1 MHISYA
7 IFVMNS
13 MVEFNI
19 NQSPTMENFFQ
30 IFVIS
35 IIQGITEFLPV
46 SSSAHLNLISNF
58 FELQKESLMLNVSA
72 HTGSLLAVL
81 LFFKKEI
88 IDFGKNKKLFFRIV
102 FASIPLF
109 LFGYLIVKYNLV
121 SDLRTYKIIGWTTI
135 IFGILLYFADKCDL
149 GQKIQDNF
157 TTKNAFIIGFF
168 QVLALIPG
176 VSRSGIIM
184 TGARFLKFNREDSAK
199 ISFLMSIPALAG
211 AAIYGIYTLIGEG
224 NFLLNISSIITVGLS
239 FIFSYI
245 TIKYFLIYL
254 KRFNFNLI
262 IGYRLILGAIILSM
276 VYL

>member
-13 MVEFNI
+13 VVEFNI

-109 LFGYLIVKYNLV
+109 LFGYLIVKYNLIF
-121 SDLRTYKIIGWTTI
+121 DLRTYKVIGWTTI
-135 IFGILLYFADKCDL
+135 VFGILLYFADKFDL
-149 GQKIQDNF
+149 DKKIENNF
-157 TTKNAFIIGFF
+157 TTKNALIIGFF

-224 NFLLNISSIITVGLS
+224 NFLLNISSILTVGLS

-262 IGYRLILGAIILSM
+262 IGYRLILGVIILSM

>member
-13 MVEFNI
+13 VVEFNI

-88 IDFGKNKKLFFRIV
+88 IAFEKKLY
-102 FASIPLF
+102 S
-109 LFGYLIVKYNLV
+109 LIDCLLK
-121 SDLRTYKIIGWTTI
+121 KILNI
-135 IFGILLYFADKCDL
+135 
-149 GQKIQDNF
+149 
-157 TTKNAFIIGFF
+157 
-168 QVLALIPG
+168 
-176 VSRSGIIM
+176 
-184 TGARFLKFNREDSAK
+184 
-199 ISFLMSIPALAG
+199 ISF
-211 AAIYGIYTLIGEG
+211 
-224 NFLLNISSIITVGLS
+224 F
-239 FIFSYI
+239 
-245 TIKYFLIYL
+245 
-254 KRFNFNLI
+254 
-262 IGYRLILGAIILSM
+262 
-276 VYL
+276 